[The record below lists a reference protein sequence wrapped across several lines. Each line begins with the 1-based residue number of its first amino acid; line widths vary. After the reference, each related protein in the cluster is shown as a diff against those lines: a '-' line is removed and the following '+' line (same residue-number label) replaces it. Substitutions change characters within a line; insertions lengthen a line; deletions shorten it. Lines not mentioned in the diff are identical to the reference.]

1 MSVETFEYSGT
12 HFATVIR
19 ANYHSDGIQFF
30 TPSDYSQQLGYMNR
44 PAGYRIGA
52 HKHKDTQRNV
62 SKTQEVLFV
71 KSGKILVSFY
81 GDDRRECGSTIIET
95 GDVLLLANG
104 GHGFRM
110 ITDSEIIEVKQGP
123 YVGEEDKVRF

>member
-1 MSVETFEYSGT
+1 MSVETFEYSGV

-19 ANYHSDGIQFF
+19 ASYRADGIQFF

-44 PAGYRIGA
+44 PAGYCIGA

-71 KSGKILVSFY
+71 KCGKILVSFY

-123 YVGEEDKVRF
+123 YVGDEDKVRF

>member
-1 MSVETFEYSGT
+1 MTVETFEYFGI

-19 ANYHSDGIQFF
+19 ANYRAEGIQFF

-44 PAGYRIGA
+44 PAGYIIGA
-52 HKHKDTQRNV
+52 HVHKNVDRNV

-71 KSGKILVSFY
+71 KSGKILVSFF
-81 GDDRRECGSTIIET
+81 GEDRSECGSTIIET

-110 ITDSEIIEVKQGP
+110 ITDSEVIEVKQGP
-123 YVGEEDKVRF
+123 YCGDEDKVRF